1 MTNSVD
7 LKAPPLG
14 GRAANITFITTGQP
28 STNPRLVKE
37 AETLIKLGYHVKVI
51 CCFYQSWAQEFDQE
65 IVNRNKGVYI
75 YCGGDPVNEKLSYYK
90 TRLRQKTSLHLFNYT
105 KAFGIPEN
113 AISRTHAEALAIAR
127 SIKTDLYIAHNLG
140 ALPAAVLAA
149 KFNHAKVGY
158 DAEDMHSGQ
167 FKSQDEKG
175 YLLNK
180 FIEEKYFPQTD
191 YFTAASPLI
200 AQHYKQAYPYLD
212 PVVINNVF
220 PKTDLEA
227 RPNTDT
233 IPPLKLF
240 WFSQTVGAERGIEN
254 IIEAMVLVAKPTEL
268 HLLGNCS
275 DNDRLMIME
284 LAKYNG
290 LAPGQ
295 IHFHKPI
302 APDELFKFAAQFD
315 IGMATETAPNLNRDI
330 CLTNKIFT
338 YIQAGLA
345 IIASDTQAQ
354 RLFLEQYPATGSL
367 YQKDDITSLANCI
380 LRYAENP
387 EGLTQTKQTN
397 YQLGQTE
404 LNWEN
409 ESMIFQNL
417 IESQAPQPPKGGAFD

>member
-1 MTNSVD
+1 M
-7 LKAPPLG
+7 K
-14 GRAANITFITTGQP
+14 NITFITTGQP

-37 AETLIKLGYHVKVI
+37 AETLIKLGYQVKVI
-51 CCFYQSWAQEFDQE
+51 CCFYQEWAREFDLE
-65 IVNRNKGVYI
+65 IVNRNKDVYI

-90 TRLRQKTSLHLFNYT
+90 TRLRQKISWRLFNFT
-105 KAFGIPEN
+105 KAFDVPEN
-113 AISRTHAEALAIAR
+113 AISRTHAEALTIAK

-167 FKSQDEKG
+167 FKTKDEKG

-200 AQHYKQAYPYLD
+200 AQNYKEVYSYLN
-212 PVVINNVF
+212 PVLINNVF
-220 PKTDLEA
+220 PKIELPI
-227 RPNTDT
+227 RSGTDT
-233 IPPLKLF
+233 TQPLKLF
-240 WFSQTVGAERGIEN
+240 WFSQTIGTERGIEN
-254 IIEAMVLVAKPTEL
+254 IIGAMALVAKPTEL

-275 DNDRLMIME
+275 DEDKLMIIK
-284 LAKYNG
+284 LAEYNR
-290 LAPGQ
+290 LTADQ
-295 IHFHKPI
+295 IHFHRPI
-302 APDELFKFAAQFD
+302 APDELFKFAARFD

-345 IIASDTQAQ
+345 MIASDTQAQ

-367 YQKDDITSLANCI
+367 YQKDDINSLANCI
-380 LRYAENP
+380 LGYAENP
-387 EGLTQTKQTN
+387 ERLAQTKQMN
-397 YQLGQTE
+397 YRLGQTE

-409 ESMIFQNL
+409 ESKIFQRI
-417 IESQAPQPPKGGAFD
+417 IESQDISVKNQDNKSEF